1 MNKGENMKKLIV
13 ENAWICTVKNNNVS
27 PHFGDILIE
36 DGKIKSF
43 TTKKFKDYVS
53 SVKLNGRKPQNI
65 YDAAGRVVTIP
76 QVNFH
81 DHFYSRLAKGLN
93 VTGDTNSF
101 YYILHNLWWKLDR
114 ALDLRMVRA
123 SAQMSVIEAVKNG
136 VSYIFDHHASPR
148 ATRGSL
154 ASIAEVI
161 KENGLRASLC
171 FETSDR
177 NGSKLTDEALK
188 ENISFLENNTDKDI
202 KAMLGLH
209 ASFTLADDTL
219 AEAEKLVKEYKL
231 GIHVHLAEDPTDAI
245 ISKENTGKLPLKR
258 FVEYNLLNEKSILA
272 HGIYLTKP
280 EYKTIDKLG
289 SAIAFNL
296 DSNLNNAVGL
306 PNFGGIVD
314 GVPILMGTDG
324 MHGNPGRT
332 LKNYFLL
339 MRNKGL
345 SFDLAFKYVVKT
357 YFDQLAFVR
366 RYFNDFPN
374 LAVGDRADF
383 TVWDYVP
390 PTPITKN
397 NFWGHYIYG
406 VLERPA
412 QSVLRE
418 GNFIL
423 KNKKMTMINEDAVNK
438 EIYIQGERLSKKFSR
453 IK

>member
-1 MNKGENMKKLIV
+1 MKKITIKNAWVCKINKTKITPLFGNLIV
-13 ENAWICTVKNNNVS
+13 EA
-27 PHFGDILIE
+27 
-36 DGKIKSF
+36 GKIKSF
-43 TTKKFKDYVS
+43 ESKKFSDYIS
-53 SVKLNGRKPQNI
+53 SVELSRKKSPNV

-81 DHFYSRLAKGLN
+81 DHFYSRLAKGLD
-93 VTGDTNSF
+93 VKGDTNSF

-114 ALDLRMVRA
+114 ALNLNMVHA
-123 SAQMSVIEAVKNG
+123 SAQMAAAEAIKNG
-136 VSYIFDHHASPR
+136 VSYIFDHHASPKD
-148 ATRGSL
+148 TKGSL
-154 ASIAEVI
+154 TAIAEVM
-161 KENGLRASLC
+161 KENNLRASLC

-177 NGSKLTDEALK
+177 NGAKPAKQALK
-188 ENISFLENNTDKDI
+188 ENIRFLKQNTDDDL

-231 GIHVHLAEDPTDAI
+231 GIHIHLAEDPTDAI
-245 ISKENTGKLPLKR
+245 ISKENTGKLPLR
-258 FVEYNLLNEKSILA
+258 RLRNYNLLNEKSILA

-280 EYKTIDKLG
+280 EYNEIDRAG

-306 PNFGGIVD
+306 PNFGGITE
-314 GVPILMGTDG
+314 GIPILMGTDG

-345 SFDLAFKYVVKT
+345 SFDLAFKFVIKT

-366 RYFNDFPN
+366 RYFKDFPGLN
-374 LAVGDRADF
+374 VGDRADF
-383 TVWDYVP
+383 VIWDYVP
-390 PTPITKN
+390 PTPINSN

-406 VLERPA
+406 ILERPA
-412 QSVLRE
+412 QSLVQN

-423 KNKKMTMINEDAVNK
+423 KDKVLQTINEDAVNK
-438 EIYIQGERLSKKFSR
+438 EIFIQGNKLSKKFKR

>member
-1 MNKGENMKKLIV
+1 MKKIRI
-13 ENAWICTVKNNNVS
+13 ENAWVCKINKTNIAPIFC
-27 PHFGDILIE
+27 DIIIE
-36 DGKIKSF
+36 EGKIKSF
-43 TTKKFKDYVS
+43 VSKNFKDYIS
-53 SVKLNGRKPQNI
+53 SVKIKGRKTNNV

-76 QVNFH
+76 HVNFH
-81 DHFYSRLAKGLN
+81 DHFYSRLAKGLDIK
-93 VTGDTNSF
+93 GDTNSF

-114 ALDLRMVRA
+114 ALDLNMVRA
-123 SAQMSVIEAVKNG
+123 SAQMAAAEAIKNG
-136 VSYIFDHHASPR
+136 VSYIFDHHASPKT
-148 ATRGSL
+148 ATYSL
-154 ASIAEVI
+154 SVIAEVI
-161 KENGLRASLC
+161 KENNLRASLC

-177 NGSKLTDEALK
+177 NGAKLANLALK
-188 ENISFLENNTDKDI
+188 ENIRFLENGTNDEL

-219 AEAEKLVKEYKL
+219 AEAERLVREYEL
-231 GIHVHLAEDPTDAI
+231 GIHIHLAEDPTDAI
-245 ISKENTGKLPLKR
+245 ISKENTGKLPLR
-258 FVEYNLLNEKSILA
+258 RLRNYNLLNEKSILA

-280 EYKTIDKLG
+280 EFKEIDKAG
-289 SAIAFNL
+289 SSIAFNL

-314 GVPILMGTDG
+314 GIPILMGTDG

-366 RYFNDFPN
+366 RYFKDFPN
-374 LAVGDRADF
+374 LNIGERADF
-383 TVWDYVP
+383 VIWDYVP
-390 PTPITKN
+390 PIPLTSN

-406 VLERPA
+406 ILERPA
-412 QSVLRE
+412 QSLLQK
-418 GNFIL
+418 GKFIM
-423 KNKKMTMINEDAVNK
+423 KDKKILTMNEDAVNR
-438 EIYIQGERLSKKFSR
+438 EIYIQGEKLSKKFKR

>member
-1 MNKGENMKKLIV
+1 MKKITIKNAWVCKINKTKITPLFGNLIV
-13 ENAWICTVKNNNVS
+13 EA
-27 PHFGDILIE
+27 
-36 DGKIKSF
+36 GKIKSF
-43 TTKKFKDYVS
+43 ESKKFSDYIS
-53 SVKLNGRKPQNI
+53 SVELSRKKSPNV

-81 DHFYSRLAKGLN
+81 DHFYSRLAKGLD
-93 VTGDTNSF
+93 VKGDTNSF

-114 ALDLRMVRA
+114 ALNLNMVHA
-123 SAQMSVIEAVKNG
+123 SAQMAAAEAIKNG
-136 VSYIFDHHASPR
+136 VSYIFDHHASPKD
-148 ATRGSL
+148 TKGSL
-154 ASIAEVI
+154 TAIAEVM
-161 KENGLRASLC
+161 KENNLRASLC

-177 NGSKLTDEALK
+177 NGAKLANRALI
-188 ENISFLENNTDKDI
+188 ENIRFLEENTDDDL

-231 GIHVHLAEDPTDAI
+231 GIHIHLAEDPTDAI
-245 ISKENTGKLPLKR
+245 ISKENTGKLPLR
-258 FVEYNLLNEKSILA
+258 RLRNYNLLNEKSILA

-280 EYKTIDKLG
+280 EYNEIDRAG

-306 PNFGGIVD
+306 PNFGGITE
-314 GVPILMGTDG
+314 GIPILMGTDG

-345 SFDLAFKYVVKT
+345 SFDLAFKFVIKT

-366 RYFNDFPN
+366 RYFKDFPGLN
-374 LAVGDRADF
+374 VGDRADF
-383 TVWDYVP
+383 VIWDYVP
-390 PTPITKN
+390 PTPINSN

-406 VLERPA
+406 ILERPA
-412 QSVLRE
+412 QSLVQN

-423 KNKKMTMINEDAVNK
+423 KDKVLQTINEDAVNK
-438 EIYIQGERLSKKFSR
+438 EIFIQGNKLSKKFKR

>member
-1 MNKGENMKKLIV
+1 MKKFKI
-13 ENAWICTVKNNNVS
+13 ENAWVCKINKTKIT
-27 PHFGDILIE
+27 PLFGDLTIE
-36 DGKIKSF
+36 EGKITSF
-43 TTKKFKDYVS
+43 ESKKFTDYIS
-53 SVKLNGRKPQNI
+53 TVKLNHRKSPNV
-65 YDAAGRVVTIP
+65 YAAAGRVVTIP

-81 DHFYSRLAKGLN
+81 DHFYSRLAKGLD
-93 VTGDTNSF
+93 VKGDTNSF

-114 ALDLRMVRA
+114 ALDLNMVRA
-123 SAQMSVIEAVKNG
+123 SAQMAAAEAIKNG
-136 VSYIFDHHASPR
+136 VSYIFDHHASPN
-148 ATRGSL
+148 ATKGSL
-154 ASIAEVI
+154 TAIAEVV
-161 KENGLRASLC
+161 KENNLRASLC

-177 NGSKLTDEALK
+177 NGAKLANHALK
-188 ENISFLENNTDKDI
+188 ENIRFLEENTDDDL

-231 GIHVHLAEDPTDAI
+231 GIHIHLAEDPTDAI
-245 ISKENTGKLPLKR
+245 ISKENTGKLPLR
-258 FVEYNLLNEKSILA
+258 RLRNYNLLNEKSILA

-280 EYKTIDKLG
+280 EYNEIDRAG

-306 PNFGGIVD
+306 PNFGGITE
-314 GVPILMGTDG
+314 GIPILMGTDG

-345 SFDLAFKYVVKT
+345 SFDLAFKFVVKT

-366 RYFNDFPN
+366 RYFKDFPGLN
-374 LAVGDRADF
+374 VGDRADF
-383 TVWDYVP
+383 VIWDYVP
-390 PTPITKN
+390 PTPINSN

-406 VLERPA
+406 ILERQA
-412 QSVLRE
+412 QSLVQN

-423 KNKKMTMINEDAVNK
+423 KDKVLQTINEDAVNK
-438 EIYIQGERLSKKFSR
+438 EIFIQGNKLSKKFKR

>member
-1 MNKGENMKKLIV
+1 MKKITIKNAWVCKINKTKITPLFGNLIV
-13 ENAWICTVKNNNVS
+13 EA
-27 PHFGDILIE
+27 
-36 DGKIKSF
+36 GKIKSF
-43 TTKKFKDYVS
+43 ESKKFSDYIS
-53 SVKLNGRKPQNI
+53 SVELSRKKSPNV

-81 DHFYSRLAKGLN
+81 DHFYSRLAKGLD
-93 VTGDTNSF
+93 VKGDTNSF

-114 ALDLRMVRA
+114 ALNLNMVHA
-123 SAQMSVIEAVKNG
+123 SAQMAAAEAIKNG
-136 VSYIFDHHASPR
+136 VSYIFDHHASPKD
-148 ATRGSL
+148 TKGSL
-154 ASIAEVI
+154 TAIAEVM
-161 KENGLRASLC
+161 KENNLRASLC

-177 NGSKLTDEALK
+177 NGAKLANRALK
-188 ENISFLENNTDKDI
+188 ENIRFLKQNTDDDL

-231 GIHVHLAEDPTDAI
+231 GIHIHLAEDPTDAI
-245 ISKENTGKLPLKR
+245 ISKENTGKLPLR
-258 FVEYNLLNEKSILA
+258 RLRNYNLLNEKSILA

-280 EYKTIDKLG
+280 EYNEIDRAG

-306 PNFGGIVD
+306 PNFGGITE
-314 GVPILMGTDG
+314 GIPILMGTDG

-345 SFDLAFKYVVKT
+345 SFDLAFKFVIKT

-366 RYFNDFPN
+366 RYFKDFPGLN
-374 LAVGDRADF
+374 VGDRADF
-383 TVWDYVP
+383 VIWDYVP
-390 PTPITKN
+390 PTPINSN

-406 VLERPA
+406 ILERPA
-412 QSVLRE
+412 QSLVQN

-423 KNKKMTMINEDAVNK
+423 KDKVLQTINEDAVNK
-438 EIYIQGERLSKKFSR
+438 EIFIQGNKLSKKFKR

>member
-1 MNKGENMKKLIV
+1 MKKITIKNAWVCKINKTKITPLFGNLIV
-13 ENAWICTVKNNNVS
+13 EA
-27 PHFGDILIE
+27 
-36 DGKIKSF
+36 GKIKSF
-43 TTKKFKDYVS
+43 ESKKFSDYIS
-53 SVKLNGRKPQNI
+53 SVELNRKKSPNV

-81 DHFYSRLAKGLN
+81 DHFYSRLAKGLD
-93 VTGDTNSF
+93 VKGDTNSF

-114 ALDLRMVRA
+114 ALDLNMVRA
-123 SAQMSVIEAVKNG
+123 SAQMAAAEAIKNG
-136 VSYIFDHHASPR
+136 VSYIFDHHASPN
-148 ATRGSL
+148 ATQGSL
-154 ASIAEVI
+154 TAIAEVM
-161 KENGLRASLC
+161 KENNLRASLC

-177 NGSKLTDEALK
+177 NGAKLANRALI
-188 ENISFLENNTDKDI
+188 ENIRFLEENTDDDL

-231 GIHVHLAEDPTDAI
+231 GIHIHLAEDPTDAI
-245 ISKENTGKLPLKR
+245 ISKENTGKLPLR
-258 FVEYNLLNEKSILA
+258 RLRNYNLLNEKSILA

-280 EYKTIDKLG
+280 EYNEIDRAG

-306 PNFGGIVD
+306 PNFGGITE
-314 GVPILMGTDG
+314 GIPILMGTDG

-345 SFDLAFKYVVKT
+345 SFDLAFKFVIKT

-366 RYFNDFPN
+366 RYFKDFPGLN
-374 LAVGDRADF
+374 VGDRADF
-383 TVWDYVP
+383 VIWDYVP
-390 PTPITKN
+390 PTPINSN

-406 VLERPA
+406 ILERPA
-412 QSVLRE
+412 QSLVQN

-423 KNKKMTMINEDAVNK
+423 KDKVLQTINEDAVNK
-438 EIYIQGERLSKKFSR
+438 EIFIQGNKLSKKFKR

>member
-1 MNKGENMKKLIV
+1 MKKITIKNAWVCKINKTKITPLFGNLIV
-13 ENAWICTVKNNNVS
+13 EA
-27 PHFGDILIE
+27 
-36 DGKIKSF
+36 GKIKSF
-43 TTKKFKDYVS
+43 ESKKFSDYIS
-53 SVKLNGRKPQNI
+53 SVELSRKKSPNV

-81 DHFYSRLAKGLN
+81 DHFYSRLAKGLD
-93 VTGDTNSF
+93 VKGDTNSF

-114 ALDLRMVRA
+114 ALDLNMVRA
-123 SAQMSVIEAVKNG
+123 SAQMAAAEAIKNG
-136 VSYIFDHHASPR
+136 VSYIFDHHASPN
-148 ATRGSL
+148 ATKGSL
-154 ASIAEVI
+154 TAIAEVM
-161 KENGLRASLC
+161 KENNLRASLC

-177 NGSKLTDEALK
+177 NGAKLANRALI
-188 ENISFLENNTDKDI
+188 ENIRFLEENTDDDL

-231 GIHVHLAEDPTDAI
+231 GIHIHLAEDPTDAI
-245 ISKENTGKLPLKR
+245 ISKENTGKLPLR
-258 FVEYNLLNEKSILA
+258 RLRNYNLLNEKSILA

-280 EYKTIDKLG
+280 EYNEIDRAG

-306 PNFGGIVD
+306 PNFGGITE
-314 GVPILMGTDG
+314 GIPILMGTDG

-345 SFDLAFKYVVKT
+345 SFDLAFKFVIKT

-366 RYFNDFPN
+366 RYFKDFPGLN
-374 LAVGDRADF
+374 VGDRADF
-383 TVWDYVP
+383 VIWDYVP
-390 PTPITKN
+390 PTPINSN

-406 VLERPA
+406 ILERPA
-412 QSVLRE
+412 QSLVQN

-423 KNKKMTMINEDAVNK
+423 KDKVLQTINEDAVNK
-438 EIYIQGERLSKKFSR
+438 EIFIQGNKLSKKFKR